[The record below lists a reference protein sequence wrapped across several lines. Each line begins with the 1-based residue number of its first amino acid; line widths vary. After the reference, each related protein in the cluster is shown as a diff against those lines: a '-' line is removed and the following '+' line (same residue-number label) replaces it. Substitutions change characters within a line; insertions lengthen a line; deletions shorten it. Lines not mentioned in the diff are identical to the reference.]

1 MIIRKNNLSGK
12 IAVIFLAFSMF
23 LAISCSKNSS
33 YSTAPTTS
41 NPNPNSNPN
50 AVSMQNE
57 AFNPKDTTVPMGTT
71 VTWTNNDNITHTVVS
86 GVPGSPDGLFNSGNL
101 SKNQTFS
108 YTFNTK
114 GTFKYYCSV
123 HPSIM
128 TGTVTV
134 Q

>member
-1 MIIRKNNLSGK
+1 MIINKNYLSGK
-12 IAVIFLAFSMF
+12 FAVLFSAFLM
-23 LAISCSKNSS
+23 LIAISCSKNNS
-33 YSTAPTTS
+33 YSTSPTS
-41 NPNPNSNPN
+41 PNPSSNPN

-86 GVPGSPDGLFNSGNL
+86 GVPGSPDGLFNSGNM

-123 HPSIM
+123 HPAIM